1 LFPCG
6 DGAIMEFALTKEQEM
21 VRKTAREFAEKEIG
35 PIAAEID
42 ENAVFPT
49 ETVKRLGE
57 LGFMGMTVPKEY
69 GGAGMDDVSYA
80 IAVEEISRVC
90 ASHGVTMSVNNS
102 LACWPLQKFGTEEQ
116 KQRHLIPLANGEKL
130 GCFGLTEPS
139 AGTDAGAQ
147 NTVARKDGDKYI
159 INGTKVF
166 TTNGSQAQ
174 TAIIFAMTD
183 KSRGTRG
190 ISAFVVD
197 TDTPGFSIGTIEDKM
212 GIRGSVQAELVF
224 EDMVV
229 PQENLIGKE
238 GQGFKIAMATLD
250 GGRIGIACQ
259 ALGIAQAAYEEAVK
273 YAKQRE
279 QFGRPLAKFQA
290 IQWFIADMATEID
303 AARLMVYKAAF
314 DKWQGRPYTVS
325 AAMAKFFASD
335 IAMNATRNAIQ
346 VHGGYGFTKEYPV
359 ERFYRDAKI
368 TEIYE
373 GTTEVQKM
381 VIAGNLLK

>member
-1 LFPCG
+1 MKFSLN
-6 DGAIMEFALTKEQEM
+6 KEQEM
-21 VRKTAREFAEKEIG
+21 IRKTAREFAENEIG
-35 PIAAEID
+35 PIAAHID
-42 ENAVFPT
+42 ETAEFPVD
-49 ETVKRLGE
+49 TVKKLGE

-80 IAVEEISRVC
+80 IAVEEVSRVC

-102 LACWPLQKFGTEEQ
+102 LVCWPLLKYGTEEQ
-116 KQRHLIPLANGEKL
+116 KQKYLIPLANGEKL

-139 AGTDAGAQ
+139 AGTDAGSQ
-147 NTVARKDGDKYI
+147 NTVAIKEGDKYI
-159 INGTKVF
+159 INGSKVF
-166 TTNGSQAQ
+166 ITNASQAQ
-174 TAIIFAMTD
+174 VAIIFAMTD
-183 KSRGTRG
+183 KSKGTRG
-190 ISAFVVD
+190 ISTFIVD
-197 TDTPGFSIGTIEDKM
+197 TDTPGFSTGTIEDKM

-224 EDMVV
+224 EDMEI
-229 PQENLIGKE
+229 PEENLLGKE
-238 GQGFKIAMATLD
+238 GRGFGIAMATLD

-259 ALGIAQAAYEEAVK
+259 ALGIAQAAYEESVK
-273 YAKQRE
+273 YAKERE
-279 QFGRPLAKFQA
+279 QFGKPIAKFQA

-303 AARLMVYKAAF
+303 AARLLVYKAAF
-314 DKWQGRPYTVS
+314 DKWQKKPYTVS

-335 IAMNATRNAIQ
+335 IAMKATRNAIQ
-346 VHGGYGFTKEYPV
+346 VHGGYGYTKEYPV

>member
-1 LFPCG
+1 
-6 DGAIMEFALTKEQEM
+6 MEFSLNKEQEM
-21 VRKTAREFAEKEIG
+21 IRKTAREFAENEIG

-42 ENAVFPT
+42 ETTEFPKD
-49 ETVKRLGE
+49 TVNKLGE

-102 LACWPLQKFGTEEQ
+102 LVCWPLLKYGTEEQ
-116 KQRHLIPLANGEKL
+116 KQKYLVPLANGEKL
-130 GCFGLTEPS
+130 GCFGLTEPN
-139 AGTDAGAQ
+139 AGTDAGSQ
-147 NTVARKDGDKYI
+147 NTIARKDGEKYI
-159 INGTKVF
+159 INGSKVF
-166 TTNGSQAQ
+166 ITNASQSQ
-174 TAIIFAMTD
+174 VAIIFAMTD
-183 KSRGTRG
+183 KSKGTRG
-190 ISAFVVD
+190 ISTFVVD
-197 TDTPGFSIGTIEDKM
+197 TDTPGFSIGTIEQKM

-224 EDMVV
+224 ENMEV

-238 GQGFKIAMATLD
+238 GRGFGIAMATLD
-250 GGRIGIACQ
+250 GGRIGIASQ
-259 ALGIAQAAYEEAVK
+259 ALGIAQAAYEESVK
-273 YAKQRE
+273 YAKERE
-279 QFGRPLAKFQA
+279 QFGKSIAKFQA

-303 AARLMVYKAAF
+303 AARLLVYKAAF
-314 DKWQGRPYTVS
+314 DKWQGKSYTVS

-346 VHGGYGFTKEYPV
+346 IHGGYGFTKEYPV

>member
-1 LFPCG
+1 
-6 DGAIMEFALTKEQEM
+6 MEFALNKEQEM
-21 VRKTAREFAEKEIG
+21 IRKTAREFAENEIG

-42 ENAVFPT
+42 ETTEFPKD
-49 ETVKRLGE
+49 TVKKLGE

-102 LACWPLQKFGTEEQ
+102 LVCWPLQKYGTEEQ
-116 KQRHLIPLANGEKL
+116 KQKYLIPLANGEKL
-130 GCFGLTEPS
+130 GCFGLTEPN
-139 AGTDAGAQ
+139 AGTDAGSQ
-147 NTVARKDGDKYI
+147 TTVARKEGDKYI
-159 INGTKVF
+159 INGSKVF
-166 TTNGSQAQ
+166 ITNASQSQ

-183 KSRGTRG
+183 KSKGTRG
-190 ISAFVVD
+190 ISTFVVD
-197 TDTPGFSIGTIEDKM
+197 TDTPGFSIGTIEQKM

-224 EDMVV
+224 ENMEI
-229 PQENLIGKE
+229 PQENLLGKE
-238 GQGFKIAMATLD
+238 GRGFGLAMATLD
-250 GGRIGIACQ
+250 GGRIGIASQ
-259 ALGIAQAAYEEAVK
+259 ALGIAQAAYEESVK
-273 YAKQRE
+273 YAKERE
-279 QFGRPLAKFQA
+279 QFGKPIAKFQA

-314 DKWQGRPYTVS
+314 DKWQGKPYTVS

-346 VHGGYGFTKEYPV
+346 IHGGYGYTKEYPV